1 MLTRSVIL
9 SSETTLRVVAAVM
22 NQCRLSPR
30 ALARGLEG
38 WGRDNG
44 DLSAALPPR
53 PLADARGDRHTARQ
67 CIRSHEDGEGSQA
80 ARPLRKLRPLR
91 RHSLPWATPSAAR
104 RSRMGGSGWR

>member
-44 DLSAALPPR
+44 DLSAALPPS

-67 CIRSHEDGEGSQA
+67 FIRSRPFDSRLQRSLRAGSDGEGSQDGQFEILRSAQDDGA
-80 ARPLRKLRPLR
+80 AR
-91 RHSLPWATPSAAR
+91 
-104 RSRMGGSGWR
+104 

>member
-9 SSETTLRVVAAVM
+9 SSETTLRVVAMVM

-80 ARPLRKLRPLR
+80 ARPLRKLRPFAVTACPSDSERSEEESNGRLR
-91 RHSLPWATPSAAR
+91 MT
-104 RSRMGGSGWR
+104 